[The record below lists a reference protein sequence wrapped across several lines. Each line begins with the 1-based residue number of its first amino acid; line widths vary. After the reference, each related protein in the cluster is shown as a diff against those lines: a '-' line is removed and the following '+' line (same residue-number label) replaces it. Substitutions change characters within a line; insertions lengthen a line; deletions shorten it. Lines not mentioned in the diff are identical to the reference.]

1 MRLPQ
6 MEAGVGNVHSFA
18 IAVHRPAV
26 SMKKVFLASK
36 LTPPTVSRYSVD
48 RTEICNQVFLSF
60 GAKVILIRGPAGFG
74 KTTVM
79 AQLLERY
86 RKEGTAVAWVNL
98 DEADNDLPRFLS
110 CMLVAIKNQLQ
121 PESTLQ
127 ADDADVSSD
136 AGQLTLELAKR
147 LGQSN
152 VPFALFLD
160 EVEVISDPA
169 VLAFIKQLIARL
181 PANSRLVLGS
191 RCVPDIGLG
200 RLRAHAELL
209 EVVPEQL
216 RFSDDEAKL
225 FLTQRRGLKLKPE
238 QVQSLL
244 RSTEGWP
251 TALWLASVAL
261 ERRTNAE
268 EFIAGFAGSSAAI
281 TEYLA
286 DDVMAGQPAEIRE
299 FLLKTSILSQ
309 FDAALCDAVCGR
321 SDSAELLERL
331 ERSNLFLSLV
341 DERQGLYRYHSL
353 FRGFLQSQLSRRYG
367 NSLPSLHRAAADWF
381 LAQGRPI
388 PAIDHALE
396 AGDLALAIPLLE
408 QHAESLLNEGRL
420 RLLTRWLETYPATV
434 EDSPRLRLFH
444 IWAVNLTRG
453 PQEALA
459 LIEQIDPV
467 DLGEGAVLAQF
478 HAMHPTLLGMRD
490 RIDESFA
497 LGIDRLQVV
506 KPEHGFPYAILSQ
519 TLANDSMILGQYAE
533 ARRYADQARTA
544 RTGNTSALQMSLAG
558 AVNGAIDLIQ
568 GRLRQALAE
577 LRLASGIT
585 DEDVIQNGNRNLLPG
600 VILAE
605 ALYEAGQ
612 YDRAE
617 RLLNLFMPLAQS
629 LGLSDQLI
637 IAHSVL
643 ARIVERQHDPS
654 RVFGI
659 LAQLE
664 SLGHK
669 LGLNRVVASARIEKS
684 SALLMRGD
692 TVGAKEQLLQAGDDR
707 YWQEISSRS
716 YIANDKITLVIGR
729 LRWMISSGEAAQ
741 ALALIK
747 QPLTEAAAAQRNRRA
762 LKLRILMAEALYVDG
777 QRNVAMRTLGR
788 ALELGALEGFVG
800 SFLEEGPRIHE
811 MLRELLRARQNDADY
826 RDEDPLSIHL
836 IKLAGTQQEAAP
848 AKLLTSGPAEALT
861 RKELQILELLS
872 QGHSNDSM
880 ADKLFVSE
888 STVRT
893 HLRSI
898 NTKLHASNRMHAL
911 AIARRMQLIA

>member
-1 MRLPQ
+1 MQ
-6 MEAGVGNVHSFA
+6 K
-18 IAVHRPAV
+18 I
-26 SMKKVFLASK
+26 FLASK
-36 LTPPTVSRYSVD
+36 LTPPTVSRYAVD
-48 RTEICNQVFLSF
+48 RTEICSQVFLSF
-60 GAKVILIRGPAGFG
+60 GTKVVLIRGPAGFG

-79 AQLLERY
+79 VQLLERY
-86 RKEGTAVAWVNL
+86 RREGTAVAWLNL

-110 CMLVAIKNQLQ
+110 YLLVAIKNQLM
-121 PESTLQ
+121 PESRLPE
-127 ADDADVSSD
+127 DDADLSAD
-136 AGQLTLELAKR
+136 AGRLTLELADR
-147 LGQSN
+147 LGRSN
-152 VPFALFLD
+152 APLVLFLD

-169 VLAFIKQLIARL
+169 VLAFIKQLVTRL
-181 PANSRLVLGS
+181 PANARLVFGS
-191 RCVPDIGLG
+191 RSIPDIGLG
-200 RLRAHAELL
+200 RLRAHTELL
-209 EVVPEQL
+209 EVVPQQL
-216 RFSDDEAKL
+216 RFSDAEAKV
-225 FLTQRRGLKLKPE
+225 FLTQRRGLRLKPE

-261 ERRTNAE
+261 ERRADAE
-268 EFIAGFAGSSAAI
+268 EFIAGFAGSSAAV

-286 DDVMAGQPAEIRE
+286 EDVMAGQPAEIRE
-299 FLLKTSILSQ
+299 FLLKTSILGQ

-321 SDSAELLERL
+321 NDSAELLDRL

-341 DERQGLYRYHSL
+341 DEGQGLYRYHSL
-353 FRGFLQSQLSRRYG
+353 FRGFLQAQLARRYCDM
-367 NSLPSLHRAAADWF
+367 LPALHRAAAEWF
-381 LAQGRPI
+381 LVQGRPI

-396 AGDLALAIPLLE
+396 AEDLAFAIPLLE
-408 QHAESLLNEGRL
+408 RHAESLLNEGRL

-434 EDSPRLRLFH
+434 ETSPRLRLIH

-467 DLGEGAVLAQF
+467 ELGEGAVLAQF

-497 LGIDRLQVV
+497 LGIDRLRVV

-519 TLANDSMILGQYAE
+519 TLANDSMILGQFAE
-533 ARRYADQARTA
+533 AHRYADQARAA
-544 RTGNTSALQMSLAG
+544 RAGSTSALQMSLAG

-585 DEDVIQNGNRNLLPG
+585 DEDVIENGNRNLLPG

-617 RLLNLFMPLAQS
+617 RLLNLFIPLAQN
-629 LGLSDQLI
+629 LGLPDQLI

-643 ARIVERQHDPS
+643 ARIVQRQHDPD
-654 RVFGI
+654 RVFEI

-664 SLGHK
+664 SSGHR
-669 LGLNRVVASARIEKS
+669 LALHRVVASARIEKS

-692 TVGAKEQLLQAGDDR
+692 TVGAKEQLQQAGDDA
-707 YWQEISSRS
+707 YWQEISGRA
-716 YIANDKITLVIGR
+716 YIANDKITLAIGR
-729 LRWMISSGEAAQ
+729 LRWMINSGEAAQ
-741 ALALIK
+741 ALTLIK
-747 QPLTEAAAAQRNRRA
+747 QPLAEANTAQRNRRA

-777 QRNVAMRTLGR
+777 QRNVAMRTLTR
-788 ALELGALEGFVG
+788 ALELGAQEGFVS
-800 SFLEEGPRIHE
+800 SFLEEGPRVHE
-811 MLRELLRARQNDADY
+811 MLRELLRSRQSDADY
-826 RDEDPLSIHL
+826 RDEDPLSVHL
-836 IKLAGTQQEAAP
+836 IRLAGTPQEVSP
-848 AKLLTSGPAEALT
+848 AKPAASGPAETLT

-872 QGHSNDSM
+872 EGHSNETM

-898 NTKLHASNRMHAL
+898 NTKLQASNRMHAL
-911 AIARRMQLIA
+911 AIARRMQLIT